1 MVLTAAIICCSLVNI
16 LKFAGFRSKFD
27 FPTSK
32 HLYILSIGKL
42 LKFEHRS
49 RLGWPK
55 VCYIFNFACFLYIY
69 IYIYMVVFAMSDHSD
84 VMLRLCALCILI
96 LFVMEIKC

>member
-32 HLYILSIGKL
+32 HLYLLSIGKL

-49 RLGWPK
+49 RLGWRK

-69 IYIYMVVFAMSDHSD
+69 GCICNVGSLGCNVAP
-84 VMLRLCALCILI
+84 LCAMHTYIICNGN
-96 LFVMEIKC
+96 